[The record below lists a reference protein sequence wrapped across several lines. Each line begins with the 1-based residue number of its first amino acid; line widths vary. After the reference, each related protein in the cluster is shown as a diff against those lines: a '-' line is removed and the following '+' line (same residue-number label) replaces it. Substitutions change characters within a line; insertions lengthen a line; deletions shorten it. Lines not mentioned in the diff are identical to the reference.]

1 MALQGTY
8 EPSPNDYVAKQVRE
22 YEDSGGRDGNTMRGK
37 PVIILWTRGRST
49 GAVRKTPLMRVNDGD
64 RYAVV
69 ASQGGAPHHPV
80 WYRNILADPQVSLQ
94 DGPEVR
100 DYLAREVSGDDKSE
114 WWARAT
120 AVWPDYDAYQEKTDR
135 EIPVVVLEP
144 VESMTQHPAYAV
156 PA

>member
-1 MALQGTY
+1 M
-8 EPSPNDYVAKQVRE
+8 DYVADQVRQ
-22 YEDSGGRDGNTMRGK
+22 YEDSGGREGNTMRGV

-49 GAVRKTPLMRVNDGD
+49 GAVRKTPLMRVRDGD

-69 ASQGGAPHHPV
+69 ASKGGAPEHPV
-80 WYRNILADPQVSLQ
+80 WYANLVADPHVSVQ

-100 DYLAREVSGDDKSE
+100 DYLAREVTGAEKAE
-114 WWARAT
+114 WWAKAT

-144 VESMTQHPAYAV
+144 VTS
-156 PA
+156 